1 MIELAGED
9 AWTRAAREHSLT
21 EGHDP
26 RKPTSFSRG
35 MKGSLRFP
43 SCVLNEEWILLL
55 SNRYS
60 MRAFVYK
67 LRPTRAQRAR
77 LEETLETCRW
87 LYNVAL
93 AERKGAWEHAQRSV
107 IFAQQSAELPPMK
120 QILPFLWNVRSMV
133 LQDVLHRVEH
143 SFESFF
149 RRCQTGEKP
158 GYPRFK
164 GAGWY
169 DSFTYP
175 QWGNGVKLRDGRLFL
190 SKIGRVRLC
199 KDRAFW
205 GKPKTC
211 SLVRRADGWYA
222 CIVCE
227 IAPCPFPETG
237 QEIGVDLGIEAFATL
252 SNGERIENPR
262 LYHRAQK
269 QLRQAQR
276 RLARRQKGSHRRR
289 KAGVLLA
296 KAHLKVKRARL
307 DFCHKTALDLIERFD
322 VIHVE
327 KLNIRGMV
335 RNHPLAKAISDA
347 GWGLFLSV
355 LRAKAASAG
364 RVVVEV
370 NPAGTS
376 QTCSG
381 CGAYVPKRL
390 NERWHACPCCELS
403 LHRDE
408 NAAIRVLQV
417 GGGTAVGR

>member
-1 MIELAGED
+1 
-9 AWTRAAREHSLT
+9 
-21 EGHDP
+21 
-26 RKPTSFSRG
+26 
-35 MKGSLRFP
+35 
-43 SCVLNEEWILLL
+43 
-55 SNRYS
+55 

-67 LRPTRAQRAR
+67 LRPTRTQKAR
-77 LEETLETCRW
+77 LEQTLETCRR
-87 LYNVAL
+87 LYNRAL
-93 AERKGAWEHAQRSV
+93 ADRKGAWEQEQRSV
-107 IFAQQSAELPPMK
+107 GFAEQCASLPRLK
-120 QILPFLWNVRSMV
+120 EESEFLPLVHSLV
-133 LQDVLHRVEH
+133 LQDVIHRVDR
-143 SFESFF
+143 SFQNFF
-149 RRCQTGEKP
+149 RRLKTGEKP

-164 GAGWY
+164 GRGWY
-169 DSFTYP
+169 DSFTYR
-175 QWGNGVKLRDGRLFL
+175 QWGNGAKIEDGRLVL
-190 SKIGRVRLC
+190 SKIGSLCLC
-199 KDRAFW
+199 KDRPLH
-205 GKPKTC
+205 GTPKTC
-211 SLVRRADGWYA
+211 TIIRRADGWYA

-227 IAPCPFPETG
+227 TAPCPFPETG

-289 KAGVLLA
+289 KARVLLA
-296 KAHLKVKRARL
+296 KAHLKVARARL
-307 DFCHKTALDLIERFD
+307 DFCHKRALDLIERFD

-347 GWGLFLSV
+347 GWGRFLSV

-364 RVVVEV
+364 RVVKEV

-381 CGAYVPKRL
+381 CGAHVPKAL
-390 NERWHACPCCELS
+390 KERWHACPYCELS